1 MPASTQVYKIYKY
14 VDSNNAYYRIVYEMP
29 TGYSEVLA
37 EFNKVTNR
45 ISLQS
50 YQAHVT
56 DSAEKIVNI

>member
-1 MPASTQVYKIYKY
+1 
-14 VDSNNAYYRIVYEMP
+14 MP

-50 YQAHVT
+50 YQAYVT
-56 DSAEKIVNI
+56 DSAEKVVNI